1 MMIRWAFLASVLFLV
16 ACDKSSTGP
25 DFPAEKQ
32 STAWSNHLLED
43 AQSFNLSTTQ
53 FKTITENN
61 GFLSGGISTD
71 LETKFEMMIAA
82 YAGIEYLN
90 IGIIRNDFLLTGLA
104 SKPVNTDLVNQ
115 ILADESFEIT
125 ASSIN
130 QLSAKAKGIYALEY
144 VLYSD
149 EIIGTTE
156 RKEKYVQA
164 LATIHDNIAKSIADK
179 WMENLAVSSAD
190 VSLSF
195 SGFRAQLLNAQL
207 SLLEDVSNSKLG
219 RPLGLFNGGEQQE
232 KELQYVA
239 SKKSLL
245 ALKSTINS
253 FMYYNCTGTL
263 STAEWLKSSSDNG
276 ENYAQALIE
285 KCAALN
291 EKIDTVMGDELSGPL
306 TTKRD
311 DVMAIYTATKDVL
324 SHYKLF
330 VIPTLGVTVTFT
342 DNDGD

>member
-1 MMIRWAFLASVLFLV
+1 MMIRLAFLASVIFLL
-16 ACDKSSTGP
+16 ACDKSSSGP
-25 DFPAEKQ
+25 DFPAEEQ
-32 STAWSNHLLED
+32 CIAWSNRILED
-43 AQSFNLSTTQ
+43 AKAFKSATTQ
-53 FKTITENN
+53 FKTATASD
-61 GFLSGGISTD
+61 GFLGGSIPSD
-71 LETKFEMMIAA
+71 LETKFEALIET

-104 SKPVNTDLVNQ
+104 SKPVNVELINQ

-125 ASSIN
+125 ETSIN

-144 VLYSD
+144 LLFSS

-156 RKEKYVQA
+156 RKEKYVRA
-164 LATIHDNIAKSIADK
+164 LATIHDNIAISIADK
-179 WMENLAVSSAD
+179 WLENLANSSAD

-245 ALKSTINS
+245 ALKSTMNS
-253 FMYYNCTGTL
+253 FMYFNCTGTL
-263 STAEWLKSSSDNG
+263 SSAEWLKSSSDNG

-285 KCAALN
+285 KCMVLN
-291 EKIDTVMGDELSGPL
+291 EKLEALTGNELSGPL
-306 TTKRD
+306 TTNTD
-311 DVMAIYTATKDVL
+311 EVMAIYTATKDVL